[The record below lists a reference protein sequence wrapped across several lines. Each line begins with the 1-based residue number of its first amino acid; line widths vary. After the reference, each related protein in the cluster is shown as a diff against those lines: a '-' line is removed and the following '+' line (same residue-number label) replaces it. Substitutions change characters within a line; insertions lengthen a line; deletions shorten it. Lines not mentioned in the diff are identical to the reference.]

1 MNSLQNQRQ
10 ILVDYAQQKGLEIVG
25 ESFDDNVSGMSF
37 NRKGLEEL
45 EAAVDKGIVELV
57 LVKDLSRLGRHRTQT
72 ALFIDHL
79 RQNNVKVYS
88 VTEGIDT
95 SDEDDDLLIGF
106 KQIYNDFYAKD
117 IGRKIRTGINQKQ
130 KQGLV
135 VNLPMGYY
143 KDKLTGEVMIDEIAA
158 DIVREIYH
166 SYLEGRGLSSIAR
179 ELNRRGVK
187 SPEFY
192 SHRKIGA
199 QRTQMCKKFLWA
211 QTTVKRLLTNEI
223 YTGTLVNHKTVTSKI
238 YKTKN
243 VVPEEERFRH
253 EDFVPA
259 IIDKVTFNK
268 VQAMVESRKVNTY
281 RTKSGG
287 IIHRYS
293 GMIKCA
299 DCGAILVAKWR
310 GSGENRYVEY
320 TCNSHHRYG
329 KQKIVKEWQKTKP
342 RFEQRIQQYNERIK
356 LLKEQIQGILMER
369 ITDKAHADMYDD
381 MIKKREAETKDL
393 KNRISECQ
401 RLDEV
406 NSKKSVELKTT
417 AELLDEILSQ
427 PKISNADL
435 RMLVEKV
442 LVHQNEDK
450 SLDVQFIFNGAF
462 EQSVTKYDDEQV

>member
-1 MNSLQNQRQ
+1 M
-10 ILVDYAQQKGLEIVG
+10 
-25 ESFDDNVSGMSF
+25 
-37 NRKGLEEL
+37 
-45 EAAVDKGIVELV
+45 
-57 LVKDLSRLGRHRTQT
+57 LVKDLSSLGRHRTQT

-79 RQNNVKVYS
+79 RQNDVKVYS

-130 KQGLV
+130 KQGLI

-143 KDKLTGEVMIDEIAA
+143 KDKLTGEVRVDEIAA

-166 SYLEGRGLSSIAR
+166 SYLQGRGLSSIAK

-211 QTTVKRLLTNEI
+211 QTTIKRLLTNEI

-238 YKTKN
+238 YKTKK

-268 VQAMVESRKVNTY
+268 VQAVIESRMANTC
-281 RTKSGG
+281 RTKIGG
-287 IIHRYS
+287 TLHRYS

-299 DCGAILVAKWR
+299 DCGAILIAK
-310 GSGENRYVEY
+310 
-320 TCNSHHRYG
+320 
-329 KQKIVKEWQKTKP
+329 
-342 RFEQRIQQYNERIK
+342 
-356 LLKEQIQGILMER
+356 
-369 ITDKAHADMYDD
+369 
-381 MIKKREAETKDL
+381 
-393 KNRISECQ
+393 
-401 RLDEV
+401 
-406 NSKKSVELKTT
+406 
-417 AELLDEILSQ
+417 
-427 PKISNADL
+427 
-435 RMLVEKV
+435 
-442 LVHQNEDK
+442 
-450 SLDVQFIFNGAF
+450 
-462 EQSVTKYDDEQV
+462 